1 MVISPELQRRLS
13 ELSLPELERLTAI
26 SRQQLCET
34 FGNRGITDTNLFFS
48 EACTVFAKREPQ
60 LDVLPGLLDQ
70 A

>member
-1 MVISPELQRRLS
+1 MLISPELQRRLS
-13 ELSLPELERLTAI
+13 ELSLPELERLTAV

-60 LDVLPGLLDQ
+60 LDVLPGLLNET
-70 A
+70 